1 MILQVIFDLIKG
13 SNGSPSSSS
22 SLHYIDY
29 QMSTPTQYQKVLRS
43 IWGIISSYDADKK
56 IPAFGFGAKISF
68 PNLKTNG
75 VCHSFP
81 LNDNPKNPEID
92 GLNNLMNCYV
102 NALKN
107 M

>member
-1 MILQVIFDLIKG
+1 M
-13 SNGSPSSSS
+13 N
-22 SLHYIDY
+22 
-29 QMSTPTQYQKVLRS
+29 TPTQYQKVLSS

-56 IPAFGFGAKISF
+56 IPAFGFGAKINF

-81 LNDNPKNPEID
+81 LNDNPTNPEID